1 MQNEE
6 YTRAMKY
13 ALNLLGKRE
22 YSSKLIQ
29 DKLKNRKF
37 SDKVIAATIN
47 ELTERRYLC
56 DTRFTEV
63 FIRDAIYKKRGLN
76 RIKQELKQKGI
87 DNDTMLEVIDELEVD
102 WLEVAVSCLKAKF
115 SNALMNVAQEAVN
128 EGNRTE
134 HREQFYKLK
143 QKMLA
148 KLQYQ
153 GFDFSTIQQAVE
165 QILSQQ
171 EQEQEQGAET

>member
-37 SDKVIAATIN
+37 SDKVIDATID
-47 ELTERRYLC
+47 ELSERRYLC

-87 DNDTMLEVIDELEVD
+87 SNETMLDVIDELEVD
-102 WLEVAVSCLKAKF
+102 WLEVAISCLKGKF
-115 SNALMNVAQEAVN
+115 SNTLMSVSQEPVDEEN
-128 EGNRTE
+128 NTE
-134 HREQFYKLK
+134 YREQFYKLK

-153 GFDFSTIQQAVE
+153 GFDFSTTQQAVE
-165 QILSQQ
+165 QFLA
-171 EQEQEQGAET
+171 EQTAEV